1 MEIPNGKSAIR
12 RPSGIAVYKNRRKAP
27 HHHFAFLI
35 SNFSFKRSFR
45 LESKDGTP
53 QRLTLNLFLFYNEE
67 SMRFSKGFFSLLLF
81 LAAGALIG
89 GILGQVLG
97 SANLVGLMPFLTE
110 TYEIFHIQNIALNL
124 GIMQIHFGIRFAP
137 NLISILGI
145 LVAWWLY
152 EKF

>member
-1 MEIPNGKSAIR
+1 
-12 RPSGIAVYKNRRKAP
+12 
-27 HHHFAFLI
+27 
-35 SNFSFKRSFR
+35 
-45 LESKDGTP
+45 
-53 QRLTLNLFLFYNEE
+53 
-67 SMRFSKGFFSLLLF
+67 MRFSKGVFSLLLF

>member
-1 MEIPNGKSAIR
+1 
-12 RPSGIAVYKNRRKAP
+12 
-27 HHHFAFLI
+27 
-35 SNFSFKRSFR
+35 
-45 LESKDGTP
+45 
-53 QRLTLNLFLFYNEE
+53 
-67 SMRFSKGFFSLLLF
+67 MRFSKGFFSLLLF

-145 LVAWWLY
+145 LSHGGCMRSFEMLDWKALCLVTSHQ
-152 EKF
+152 

>member
-1 MEIPNGKSAIR
+1 
-12 RPSGIAVYKNRRKAP
+12 
-27 HHHFAFLI
+27 
-35 SNFSFKRSFR
+35 
-45 LESKDGTP
+45 
-53 QRLTLNLFLFYNEE
+53 
-67 SMRFSKGFFSLLLF
+67 MRFSKGFFSLLLF

-97 SANLVGLMPFLTE
+97 SANLVGLMPFLTD

-124 GIMQIHFGIRFAP
+124 GIMQIRFAP

>member
-1 MEIPNGKSAIR
+1 
-12 RPSGIAVYKNRRKAP
+12 
-27 HHHFAFLI
+27 
-35 SNFSFKRSFR
+35 
-45 LESKDGTP
+45 
-53 QRLTLNLFLFYNEE
+53 
-67 SMRFSKGFFSLLLF
+67 MRFSKGFFSLLLF

-97 SANLVGLMPFLTE
+97 SANLVGLMPFLME

-124 GIMQIHFGIRFAP
+124 GILQIHFGIRFAP

>member
-1 MEIPNGKSAIR
+1 
-12 RPSGIAVYKNRRKAP
+12 
-27 HHHFAFLI
+27 
-35 SNFSFKRSFR
+35 
-45 LESKDGTP
+45 
-53 QRLTLNLFLFYNEE
+53 
-67 SMRFSKGFFSLLLF
+67 
-81 LAAGALIG
+81 
-89 GILGQVLG
+89 
-97 SANLVGLMPFLTE
+97 MPFLTE